1 MLMSRPLEA
10 AVVASGHLALTDD
23 QRDELREHL
32 LGMLDSENQRI
43 ERIQAE
49 QGPHAVPREQLDTSE
64 AIRAALG
71 KLDDGSYGMCEG
83 CEGPIGVE
91 RLEAIPH
98 ARACVTCQQRPRSL
112 FG

>member
-10 AVVASGHLALTDD
+10 SVVASGHLALAED
-23 QRDELREHL
+23 QREELREHL
-32 LGMLDSENQRI
+32 LGMLDSETQRM
-43 ERIQAE
+43 ERLEAE
-49 QGPHAVPREQLDTSE
+49 QGPNAVPRELVDTSV
-64 AIRAALG
+64 AIQAALA
-71 KLDDGSYGMCEG
+71 KLDDGTYGVCEG
-83 CEGPIGVE
+83 CEGPIGIE

>member
-10 AVVASGHLALTDD
+10 SVVASGHLALADD
-23 QRDELREHL
+23 QREELREHL
-32 LGMLDSENQRI
+32 LGMLDSETQRI
-43 ERIQAE
+43 ERLALE
-49 QGPHAVPREQLDTSE
+49 GGPNAVPRELLDTSD
-64 AIRAALG
+64 AVRAALT
-71 KLDDGSYGMCEG
+71 KLDEGTYGVCEG
-83 CEGPIGVE
+83 CQGAIGIE